1 MFEPSMKMANLLKLP
16 LKIEVDDKS
25 IIELERKRI
34 IVNKTIYLPKEPNA
48 SLFFAT
54 ALLSG
59 ELAGKAR
66 GEQEGGLL
74 GLPDEDKYAEVLR
87 IGPIGVL
94 LENRKFL
101 LWRKSDGV
109 EVVAPLSDRRLA
121 AELFADDVGEAND
134 V

>member
-1 MFEPSMKMANLLKLP
+1 MSGR
-16 LKIEVDDKS
+16 KIMW
-25 IIELERKRI
+25 L
-34 IVNKTIYLPKEPNA
+34 NLPKEPNA

-54 ALLSG
+54 ALLRG

-74 GLPDEDKYAEVLR
+74 GLPDEDRYAEVLR

-121 AELFADDVGEAND
+121 VELFADDVGEAND